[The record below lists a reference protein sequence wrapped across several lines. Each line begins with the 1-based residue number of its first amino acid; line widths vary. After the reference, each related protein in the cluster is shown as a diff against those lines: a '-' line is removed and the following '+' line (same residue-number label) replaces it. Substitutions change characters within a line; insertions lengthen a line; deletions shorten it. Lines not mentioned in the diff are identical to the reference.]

1 MRFEKTGRSVPHKL
15 DDYHCMA
22 FSGRDVQVGYP
33 DGTNEFFAYGT
44 PVFWDL
50 RKKIHDMYRGHSPS
64 TGQQAAEPA
73 AV

>member
-33 DGTNEFFAYGT
+33 DGTNEFFA
-44 PVFWDL
+44 
-50 RKKIHDMYRGHSPS
+50 
-64 TGQQAAEPA
+64 
-73 AV
+73 